1 MPDFTLTSTAFAP
14 GGEIPQRHT
23 CDGEDVSPDLN
34 WEGVPDETE
43 ALALI
48 VDDPDANGFVHWIV
62 YDMTASSTG
71 GLPEAVSASPE
82 APPQGENDAGNIG
95 YSGPCPP
102 SGEHRYVF
110 TLYALRE
117 PLALAG
123 TPRAA
128 DIRDALDGRAV
139 GRTRLEGRY
148 TRTRR

>member
-1 MPDFTLTSTAFAP
+1 MPDFTLTSTAFAA
-14 GGEIPQRHT
+14 GAEIPQRHT

-102 SGEHRYVF
+102 SGEHRYVI

-117 PLALAG
+117 PLGLAG
-123 TPRAA
+123 TPRSA
-128 DIRDALDGRAV
+128 DIRDALDGRVLA
-139 GRTRLEGRY
+139 TARLEGRY
-148 TRTRR
+148 RRTRG